1 MQRKAILLNPID
13 NVAAAFSDLAAGE
26 EVTVSEGRAITLRD
40 DVPLGHKFA
49 IAPIASGAHILKY
62 GLSIGPAT
70 RDIAVGEH
78 VHTHNVKDSDSD
90 ELVQK
95 VGKELN

>member
-1 MQRKAILLNPID
+1 MLNPMD
-13 NVAAAFSDLAAGE
+13 NVAAALTDLAAGE

-49 IAPIASGAHILKY
+49 IAPIASGADILKY
-62 GLSIGPAT
+62 GLSIGPST

-78 VHTHNVKDSDSD
+78 VHTHNVLDTDND
-90 ELVQK
+90 QLVQNI
-95 VGKELN
+95 GKAVN